1 MSRLAFLVLGEVVV
15 VAAVVVCVF
24 LHAKPFGGVACVAW
38 PIPGLGVW
46 CERVCVGERVG
57 RSCRRRRLR
66 FFARQAL
73 RRGGVQRLALLVL
86 GAFAVVDA
94 VVVCVFWHAKPFGGV
109 ACFAWPFHGWA
120 SGVSVCVGVSVCACA
135 SQEDGYGA

>member
-46 CERVCVGERVG
+46 CERVCVWA
-57 RSCRRRRLR
+57 S
-66 FFARQAL
+66 AW
-73 RRGGVQRLALLVL
+73 
-86 GAFAVVDA
+86 GAVAV
-94 VVVCVFWHAKPFGGV
+94 VVVCVFLHVKPFGGV
-109 ACFAWPFHGWA
+109 ACSAWRF
-120 SGVSVCVGVSVCACA
+120 
-135 SQEDGYGA
+135 